1 MCIKNKCNTDTYLV
15 ISTTK
20 SSCLNPVDGKSYSDQ
35 TLTCDLLHSKERR
48 KQTKTKQ
55 CFGYMCVSVSS
66 CSCFF
71 YQFIHLAV
79 AVGLKQSMLHKLTDL
94 INPPNLSSYIIIIII
109 IIIIIYLNKFEVF
122 VYLSMLFLA
131 FSVCI
136 CCSVALPSTLFLVL
150 SLLST
155 LALALS
161 LLSTLSFG
169 ISL

>member
-1 MCIKNKCNTDTYLV
+1 MV

-20 SSCLNPVDGKSYSDQ
+20 SRSCLNPVDGKSYSDQ

-48 KQTKTKQ
+48 EQTKTKQ

-79 AVGLKQSMLHKLTDL
+79 AVGLKQSMLHRLTDL

-109 IIIIIYLNKFEVF
+109 IIIYLNKFEDF

-161 LLSTLSFG
+161 LLSTLNFG